1 MYSGIVNGEPTTFGT
16 SGLLYRSNKVMYDRA
31 TRSLWNQFIGEPVIG
46 PLADSGIRQPF
57 FPSVVTTWEEWLA
70 EHPDTTVLDRY
81 TNVYPPDF
89 YVPENDPRAIYYD
102 YFTSDEVMFPVWNRD
117 ITFEPKAVVVG
128 LSIGDSAKAYG
139 VTDLQEVRLI
149 NDTVGGLN
157 VVVVASPESRA
168 GRIYERG
175 ETVFSL
181 PEADDPNM
189 APTTLVDE
197 TGAPWQVTESGL
209 VNSADPSAVFPRIP
223 SLTSFWFGW
232 FQYHPDT
239 AVSSAPHWSLRRNLV
254 TATGSLSAPGSPRRW
269 LLAMT
274 NWVHVRAAVL

>member
-57 FPSVVTTWEEWLA
+57 FPSVVTTWEEWLT

-139 VTDLQEVRLI
+139 VTDLQKVRFI

-157 VVVVASPESRA
+157 VLVVASPESRA

-175 ETVFSL
+175 ETVFRL
-181 PEADDPNM
+181 PEADDPNT

-197 TGAPWQVTESGL
+197 TGAHWQVTERGL
-209 VNSADPSAVFPRIP
+209 VNVADPSAVFPRIP

-239 AVSSAPHWSLRRNLV
+239 AVYQPAP
-254 TATGSLSAPGSPRRW
+254 
-269 LLAMT
+269 
-274 NWVHVRAAVL
+274 

>member
-1 MYSGIVNGEPTTFGT
+1 VYSGIVNGEATTFGT

-57 FPSVVTTWEEWLA
+57 FPSVVTTWEEWLE
-70 EHPDTTVLDRY
+70 EHPDTTVLDRN
-81 TNVYPPDF
+81 TDIYPPDF

-117 ITFEPKAVVVG
+117 VTFEPKAVIVG
-128 LSIGDSAKAYG
+128 LSIGDSAKAYS
-139 VTDLQEVRLI
+139 VVDLQQVRLI
-149 NDTVGGLN
+149 NDTLGDLN
-157 VVVVASPESRA
+157 VVVVASPDSRA

-175 ETVFSL
+175 DTVFSL
-181 PEADDPNM
+181 PASDQPDATPSV
-189 APTTLVDE
+189 LVDE
-197 TGAPWQVTESGL
+197 NGVQWQTTETGL
-209 VNSADPSAVFPRIP
+209 VNQADPSEILPRIP

-239 AVSSAPHWSLRRNLV
+239 EVYQ
-254 TATGSLSAPGSPRRW
+254 PGE
-269 LLAMT
+269 
-274 NWVHVRAAVL
+274 

>member
-1 MYSGIVNGEPTTFGT
+1 MYSGIVNGEATTFGT
-16 SGLLYRSNKVMYDRA
+16 SGMLYRSNKVMYDRA

-89 YVPENDPRAIYYD
+89 YVPEYDPRAIYYD

-117 ITFEPKAVVVG
+117 VTFEPKAVVVG

-139 VTDLQEVRLI
+139 VPDLQQARLI

-175 ETVFSL
+175 DMEFAL
-181 PEADDPNM
+181 PATDDTGKQP
-189 APTTLVDE
+189 PSVLVDG
-197 TGAPWQVTESGL
+197 TGASWLVTETGL
-209 VNSADPSAVFPRIP
+209 VNETDASQILRRVP

-232 FQYHPDT
+232 YQYHPDT
-239 AVSSAPHWSLRRNLV
+239 EVYQP
-254 TATGSLSAPGSPRRW
+254 SP
-269 LLAMT
+269 
-274 NWVHVRAAVL
+274 

>member
-57 FPSVVTTWEEWLA
+57 FPSVVTTWGEWWD
-70 EHPDTTVLDRY
+70 EHPDTTVLAQD
-81 TNVYPPDF
+81 TGVYPAEF
-89 YVPENDPRAIYYD
+89 YVPEDNPSAIYYD
-102 YFTSDEVMFPVWNRD
+102 YFTAEEVMFPVWLRD
-117 ITFEPKAVVVG
+117 DTFQPKQVVVG
-128 LSIGDSAKAYG
+128 LTVGDAAKAYS
-139 VTDLQEVRLI
+139 VSDLQGERLV

-175 ETVFSL
+175 DLTFA
-181 PEADDPNM
+181 PADGDDP
-189 APTTLVDE
+189 TLVPTVLVDGN
-197 TGAPWQVTESGL
+197 GARWTVTEEGL
-209 VNSADPSAVFPRIP
+209 VADAHAAQRLPRIP
-223 SLTSFWFGW
+223 SITSFWFGW

-239 AVSSAPHWSLRRNLV
+239 EIYGHER
-254 TATGSLSAPGSPRRW
+254 
-269 LLAMT
+269 
-274 NWVHVRAAVL
+274 

>member
-1 MYSGIVNGEPTTFGT
+1 MYSGIVNGEATTFGT

-57 FPSVVTTWEEWLA
+57 FPSVVTTWEEWLE

-81 TNVYPPDF
+81 TDVYPPDF
-89 YVPENDPRAIYYD
+89 YVPEEDPRAIYYD

-117 ITFEPKAVVVG
+117 VTFEPKAVVVG
-128 LSIGDSAKAYG
+128 LSIGDNAKAYS
-139 VTDLQEVRLI
+139 VADLQQVRLI
-149 NDTVGGLN
+149 NDTLGDLN
-157 VVVVASPESRA
+157 VVVIASPDSRA

-175 ETVFSL
+175 DTLFAL
-181 PEADDPNM
+181 PASDQTDATPSV
-189 APTTLVDE
+189 LVDE
-197 TGAPWQVTESGL
+197 NGVEWQTTETGL
-209 VNSADPSAVFPRIP
+209 VNQSDPSEVLPRIP

-239 AVSSAPHWSLRRNLV
+239 EIYQ
-254 TATGSLSAPGSPRRW
+254 PGE
-269 LLAMT
+269 
-274 NWVHVRAAVL
+274 

>member
-57 FPSVVTTWEEWLA
+57 FPSVVTTWGEWWD
-70 EHPDTTVLDRY
+70 EHPDTTVLAQD
-81 TNVYPPDF
+81 TGIYPASF
-89 YVPENDPRAIYYD
+89 YVPEDNPQAIYFS
-102 YFTSDEVMFPVWNRD
+102 YFTAEEVMFPVWLRD
-117 ITFEPKAVVVG
+117 ETFQPKQVVVG
-128 LSIGDSAKAYG
+128 LSVGDSAKAYSVG
-139 VTDLQEVRLI
+139 DLQNERLV

-175 ETVFSL
+175 DLSFAPAGDDNPDLAPAVLVDDTGARWTVTETGLVS
-181 PEADDPNM
+181 EADSSNM
-189 APTTLVDE
+189 LT
-197 TGAPWQVTESGL
+197 
-209 VNSADPSAVFPRIP
+209 RIP
-223 SLTSFWFGW
+223 SITSFWFGW

-239 AVSSAPHWSLRRNLV
+239 EIY
-254 TATGSLSAPGSPRRW
+254 SPSQ
-269 LLAMT
+269 
-274 NWVHVRAAVL
+274 

>member
-1 MYSGIVNGEPTTFGT
+1 MYSGIVNGEATTFGT

-57 FPSVVTTWEEWLA
+57 FPSVVTTWEEWLE
-70 EHPDTTVLDRY
+70 EHPDTTVLDRN
-81 TNVYPPDF
+81 TGIYPPDF

-117 ITFEPKAVVVG
+117 VTFDPKEVVVG
-128 LSIGDSAKAYG
+128 LSIADSAKAYR
-139 VTDLQEVRLI
+139 VVDLRQVRLV
-149 NDTVGGLN
+149 NDTLGGVN

-168 GRIYERG
+168 GRVYERG
-175 ETVFSL
+175 EVTFSL
-181 PEADDPNM
+181 PPTDDPD
-189 APTTLVDE
+189 APPSVLVDE
-197 TGAPWQVTESGL
+197 SGVAWQVTEIGL
-209 VNSADPSAVFPRIP
+209 VNQSDPSQALPRIP

-239 AVSSAPHWSLRRNLV
+239 EVYQPAPH
-254 TATGSLSAPGSPRRW
+254 
-269 LLAMT
+269 
-274 NWVHVRAAVL
+274 

>member
-1 MYSGIVNGEPTTFGT
+1 MYSGIVNGEATTFGT

-70 EHPDTTVLDRY
+70 EHPDTTVLDRN
-81 TNVYPPDF
+81 TGVYPPDF

-117 ITFEPKAVVVG
+117 VTFDPKEVVVG
-128 LSIGDSAKAYG
+128 LSIADSAKAYR
-139 VTDLQEVRLI
+139 VADLQQVRLV
-149 NDTVGGLN
+149 NDTLGGLN
-157 VVVVASPESRA
+157 VVVVASAESRA

-175 ETVFSL
+175 DATFSL
-181 PEADDPNM
+181 SPTDDPDVPPS
-189 APTTLVDE
+189 ALVDAS
-197 TGAPWQVTESGL
+197 GAAWQITESGL
-209 VNSADPSAVFPRIP
+209 VNQSDPSQSFPRIP
-223 SLTSFWFGW
+223 SVTSFWFGW

-239 AVSSAPHWSLRRNLV
+239 EVYEADPQ
-254 TATGSLSAPGSPRRW
+254 
-269 LLAMT
+269 
-274 NWVHVRAAVL
+274 

>member
-1 MYSGIVNGEPTTFGT
+1 VYSGIVNGEATTFGT

-57 FPSVVTTWEEWLA
+57 FPSVVTTWAEWLA
-70 EHPDTTVLDRY
+70 EHPDTTVVDRN
-81 TNVYPPDF
+81 TGVYPPDF

-117 ITFEPKAVVVG
+117 VTFDPKEVVVG
-128 LSIGDSAKAYG
+128 LSVGDRARAYR
-139 VTDLQEVRLI
+139 VADLQRVRLV
-149 NDTVGGLN
+149 NDTLGGVN

-175 ETVFSL
+175 DTAFSL
-181 PEADDPNM
+181 PPADDPDV
-189 APTTLVDE
+189 PPSVLVDE
-197 TGAPWQVTESGL
+197 TGAAWQVTETGL
-209 VNSADPSAVFPRIP
+209 VNQSDSSRILPRIP

-232 FQYHPDT
+232 FQYHPET
-239 AVSSAPHWSLRRNLV
+239 AIYQPDAP
-254 TATGSLSAPGSPRRW
+254 
-269 LLAMT
+269 
-274 NWVHVRAAVL
+274 

>member
-1 MYSGIVNGEPTTFGT
+1 MYSGIVNGEATTFGT

-57 FPSVVTTWEEWLA
+57 FPSVVTTWEEWLE

-81 TNVYPPDF
+81 TDIYPPDF

-117 ITFEPKAVVVG
+117 VTFEPKAVIVG
-128 LSIGDSAKAYG
+128 LSIGDSAKAYR
-139 VTDLQEVRLI
+139 VVDLQQVRLI
-149 NDTVGGLN
+149 NDTLGDLN
-157 VVVVASPESRA
+157 VVVVASPDSRA

-175 ETVFSL
+175 DTLFSL
-181 PEADDPNM
+181 PASNQPDATPSV
-189 APTTLVDE
+189 LVDE
-197 TGAPWQVTESGL
+197 NGVEWQTTETGL
-209 VNSADPSAVFPRIP
+209 VNQADPSEVLPRVP

-239 AVSSAPHWSLRRNLV
+239 EVYQ
-254 TATGSLSAPGSPRRW
+254 PGE
-269 LLAMT
+269 
-274 NWVHVRAAVL
+274 

>member
-1 MYSGIVNGEPTTFGT
+1 M
-16 SGLLYRSNKVMYDRA
+16 
-31 TRSLWNQFIGEPVIG
+31 
-46 PLADSGIRQPF
+46 
-57 FPSVVTTWEEWLA
+57 VTTWEEWLA

-189 APTTLVDE
+189 IPTTLVDE

-209 VNSADPSAVFPRIP
+209 VNVADPSAVSPRIP

-239 AVSSAPHWSLRRNLV
+239 AVYQPAP
-254 TATGSLSAPGSPRRW
+254 
-269 LLAMT
+269 
-274 NWVHVRAAVL
+274 

>member
-1 MYSGIVNGEPTTFGT
+1 MYSGIVNGEATTFGT

-57 FPSVVTTWEEWLA
+57 FPSVVTTWEEWLE
-70 EHPDTTVLDRY
+70 EHPDTTVLDRN
-81 TNVYPPDF
+81 TDIYPPDF

-117 ITFEPKAVVVG
+117 VTFEPKAVIVG
-128 LSIGDSAKAYG
+128 LSIGDSAKAYS
-139 VTDLQEVRLI
+139 VVDLQQVRLI
-149 NDTVGGLN
+149 NDTLGDLN
-157 VVVVASPESRA
+157 VVVVASPDSRA

-175 ETVFSL
+175 DTVFSL
-181 PEADDPNM
+181 PASDQPDATPSV
-189 APTTLVDE
+189 LVDE
-197 TGAPWQVTESGL
+197 NGVQWQTTETGL
-209 VNSADPSAVFPRIP
+209 VNQADPSEILPRIP

-239 AVSSAPHWSLRRNLV
+239 EVYQ
-254 TATGSLSAPGSPRRW
+254 PGE
-269 LLAMT
+269 
-274 NWVHVRAAVL
+274 

>member
-1 MYSGIVNGEPTTFGT
+1 MYSGIVNGEATTFGT

-57 FPSVVTTWEEWLA
+57 FPSVVTTWEEWLE
-70 EHPDTTVLDRY
+70 EHPDTTALDRN
-81 TNVYPPDF
+81 TDIYPPDF

-117 ITFEPKAVVVG
+117 VTFEPKAVIVG
-128 LSIGDSAKAYG
+128 LSIGDSAKAYS
-139 VTDLQEVRLI
+139 VVDLQQARLI
-149 NDTVGGLN
+149 NDTLGDLN
-157 VVVVASPESRA
+157 VVVVASPDSRA

-175 ETVFSL
+175 GTVFSL
-181 PEADDPNM
+181 PASDQPEATPSV
-189 APTTLVDE
+189 LVDE
-197 TGAPWQVTESGL
+197 NGVEWQTTETGL
-209 VNSADPSAVFPRIP
+209 VNQADPSEVLPRIP

-239 AVSSAPHWSLRRNLV
+239 EVYQ
-254 TATGSLSAPGSPRRW
+254 PGK
-269 LLAMT
+269 
-274 NWVHVRAAVL
+274 

>member
-1 MYSGIVNGEPTTFGT
+1 MYSGIVNGEATTFGT

-46 PLADSGIRQPF
+46 PLADSGIKQPF

-81 TNVYPPDF
+81 TDVYPPDF

-117 ITFEPKAVVVG
+117 VTFEPKAVVVG
-128 LSIGDSAKAYG
+128 LSIGNSAKAYG
-139 VTDLQEVRLI
+139 VPDLQQVRLI

-175 ETVFSL
+175 DTVFAL
-181 PEADDPNM
+181 PATDDPEKPPS
-189 APTTLVDE
+189 ALVDE
-197 TGAPWQVTESGL
+197 TGASWQVTETGL
-209 VNSADPSAVFPRIP
+209 VSAADPSRSLPRVP

-232 FQYHPDT
+232 FQYHPET
-239 AVSSAPHWSLRRNLV
+239 EVYQP
-254 TATGSLSAPGSPRRW
+254 SP
-269 LLAMT
+269 
-274 NWVHVRAAVL
+274 

>member
-1 MYSGIVNGEPTTFGT
+1 MYSGIVNGEATTFGT

-31 TRSLWNQFIGEPVIG
+31 TNSLWNQFIGEPVIG

-70 EHPDTTVLDRY
+70 EHPDTTVLSRE
-81 TNVYPPDF
+81 TGVYPAEF

-117 ITFEPKAVVVG
+117 VTFDPKEVVVG
-128 LSIGDSAKAYG
+128 LSIAGDAKAYR
-139 VTDLQEVRLI
+139 VADLQRVRLV
-149 NDTVGGLN
+149 NDSLGGVN

-175 ETVFSL
+175 DTTLSL
-181 PEADDPNM
+181 
-189 APTTLVDE
+189 APTNEPDVPTSVLVDGKGTAWQITE
-197 TGAPWQVTESGL
+197 TGL
-209 VNSADPSAVFPRIP
+209 VNQSDPSEVLLRIP

-239 AVSSAPHWSLRRNLV
+239 EIYQPA
-254 TATGSLSAPGSPRRW
+254 SP
-269 LLAMT
+269 
-274 NWVHVRAAVL
+274 